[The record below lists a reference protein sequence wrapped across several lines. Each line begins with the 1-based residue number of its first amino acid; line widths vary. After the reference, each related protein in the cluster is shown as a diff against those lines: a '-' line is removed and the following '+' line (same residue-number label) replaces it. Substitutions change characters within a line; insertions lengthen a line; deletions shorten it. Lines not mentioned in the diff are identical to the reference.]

1 MSTTPQANPTADDLA
16 REQYYAII
24 AATTPPPATYKGRSR
39 GKTKDSSWRTNVA
52 LWEAYPELPVAPL
65 AAGNKA
71 GADAWLRIETIV
83 VQKMFEEKPGD
94 ASANWNPSK
103 PTWPLPTPPATW
115 SAGSSY
121 GARRPWKKDLP
132 QTRKHTGIDLKAAP
146 GTPVLAPYS
155 GTIVARNSGWEY
167 NPKTG
172 KGVKSLIMQT
182 DNGLTILLGGIKPDS
197 AIVQNGQK
205 VQAGEKLAE
214 VGRYPLGDSMLHVT
228 IYQGSL
234 SEKEVNARK
243 SWPSSQPP
251 PANLIDPSSFLGQA
265 ANNPKYKTVGLVQ
278 QPDGPGLVPNDVEGG
293 EIFEGVEDVIPF
305 VSASDGRTG
314 AKPCVGKECVKAD
327 AVAWFNALN
336 AYRSAAYP
344 LHVYASKL
352 PSPTPESIAAG
363 QILNDAAS
371 FVSQVIDPNEPSAL
385 PVTNWGDATSEYL
398 NFAYAVRE
406 AIDTLTAFVASTNAP
421 GSEQA
426 PDAPKGGQP
435 NLPPA
440 NPPATPPKNPPAKP
454 SSGGGSIGLIAGL
467 GAAIVV
473 AGVAIVL
480 ATRKKSARAA
490 AILLLALPGC
500 GPMPPSG
507 ASSSSSSGEDS
518 EGQGSTSSSLTLA
531 PTSSASGS
539 TTSTST
545 TEPPPSSSGSG
556 GVHDLP
562 PVTPDLPGSS
572 TSTGA
577 ADTSTSAPSDPDGCS
592 CNSNADCLVG
602 TCSTFGLCAVECDP
616 GCPVACQLGEPGMC
630 EPPCDVPC
638 PTICSAEGLCTVCIP
653 PPTSTSGEPAPQPM
667 TEPTSG

>member
-24 AATTPPPATYKGRSR
+24 AATTLPPATYKGRSR

-94 ASANWNPSK
+94 QSANWDPSK

-115 SAGSSY
+115 SSGSSY
-121 GARRPWKKDLP
+121 GARRPWKKELP

-146 GTPVLAPYS
+146 GTPVLAPFS

-167 NPKTG
+167 NAKTG

-197 AIVQNGQK
+197 AIVQDGQK
-205 VQAGEKLAE
+205 VQAGQKLAE

-228 IYQGSL
+228 IYQGLL

-265 ANNPKYKTVGLVQ
+265 ANNPKYETVGFVQ
-278 QPDGPGLVPNDVEGG
+278 QGDGPGLVPNDVEGG
-293 EIFEGVEDVIPF
+293 EIFEGVEDVVPF

-314 AKPCVGKECVKAD
+314 TKPCVGKECVKAD

-336 AYRSAAYP
+336 SYRSAADP
-344 LHVYASKL
+344 LHAYASKL
-352 PSPTPESIAAG
+352 SSDSPALIAGVWAAG
-363 QILNDAAS
+363 NVLKDASYA
-371 FVSQVIDPNEPSAL
+371 IAPDAL
-385 PVTNWGDATSEYL
+385 PATNWGDATSEYL
-398 NFAYAVRE
+398 NLAYAVRE
-406 AIDTLTAFVASTNAP
+406 AIDTLTAFVASASAP

-440 NPPATPPKNPPAKP
+440 TPPAIPPKNPPAKP
-454 SSGGGSIGLIAGL
+454 SSGGGSLGLVAGL
-467 GAAIVV
+467 GAAAVV
-473 AGVAIVL
+473 AGVAIYL
-480 ATRKKSARAA
+480 ATRKSSRAA
-490 AILLLALPGC
+490 ALLLLSTLMAC
-500 GPMPPSG
+500 GPMPPSN
-507 ASSSSSSGEDS
+507 ASSSSSGEDS
-518 EGQGSTSSSLTLA
+518 EGQGSTSASPT
-531 PTSSASGS
+531 PTSSAPEPTSTTGTTTDVPALS
-539 TTSTST
+539 TTSGVLDI
-545 TEPPPSSSGSG
+545 PPT
-556 GVHDLP
+556 
-562 PVTPDLPGSS
+562 TPDLPSASS
-572 TSTGA
+572 
-577 ADTSTSAPSDPDGCS
+577 STSAPADPDGCS

-630 EPPCDVPC
+630 DPPCDVPC
-638 PTICSAEGLCTVCIP
+638 PTICSVEGLCTVCIP